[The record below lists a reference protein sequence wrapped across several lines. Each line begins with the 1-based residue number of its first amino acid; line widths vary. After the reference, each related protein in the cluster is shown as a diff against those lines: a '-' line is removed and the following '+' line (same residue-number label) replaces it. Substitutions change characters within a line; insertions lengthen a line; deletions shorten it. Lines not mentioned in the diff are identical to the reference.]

1 MSVVLII
8 VEVELCGNLLGRS
21 NLCGVEGFAAV
32 NQLLLGRYFD
42 VWVFQSLETIH
53 SLIQIMHPQL
63 DVPVVRNQTHL
74 LENEVKSVVGNQI
87 SDVLLGNDLAKLV
100 IGEVSNKMEVVNGE
114 VIRDSVNLL
123 ALPE

>member
-1 MSVVLII
+1 
-8 VEVELCGNLLGRS
+8 
-21 NLCGVEGFAAV
+21 
-32 NQLLLGRYFD
+32 
-42 VWVFQSLETIH
+42 
-53 SLIQIMHPQL
+53 MHPQL

-100 IGEVSNKMEVVNGE
+100 IGEVSHKMEVVNGE

>member
-1 MSVVLII
+1 M
-8 VEVELCGNLLGRS
+8 
-21 NLCGVEGFAAV
+21 
-32 NQLLLGRYFD
+32 LGRYID

-74 LENEVKSVVGNQI
+74 LENEVKSGVGNQI
-87 SDVLLGNDLAKLV
+87 SDVLLRNDLAKLV

-123 ALPE
+123 TLPE

>member
-1 MSVVLII
+1 
-8 VEVELCGNLLGRS
+8 
-21 NLCGVEGFAAV
+21 
-32 NQLLLGRYFD
+32 
-42 VWVFQSLETIH
+42 
-53 SLIQIMHPQL
+53 MHPQL

-87 SDVLLGNDLAKLV
+87 SDVLLRNDLAKLV

-123 ALPE
+123 TLPE

>member
-1 MSVVLII
+1 
-8 VEVELCGNLLGRS
+8 
-21 NLCGVEGFAAV
+21 
-32 NQLLLGRYFD
+32 
-42 VWVFQSLETIH
+42 
-53 SLIQIMHPQL
+53 MHPQL

-100 IGEVSNKMEVVNGE
+100 ISEVSNKMEVVNGE